1 MNAACVPR
9 NAALAKPFEGLPRRL
24 AMLAIDATPNGT
36 FDKTNLSNI
45 TAKRTR
51 TAKEVE
57 PLWPENRLQLGGVP
71 MVGKVLLHGF
81 ASGPFQNRLPGGG
94 PF

>member
-1 MNAACVPR
+1 
-9 NAALAKPFEGLPRRL
+9 
-24 AMLAIDATPNGT
+24 MLAIDATPNGT
-36 FDKTNLSNI
+36 FNKTNLSNI

-51 TAKEVE
+51 ATKEVE

-81 ASGPFQNRLPGGG
+81 ASGSFQNRQPGGG
-94 PF
+94 PLLDNRLSSTW